1 MAKPGERDNELADFI
16 KSVIDGEGT
25 WQQKFNKI
33 VEWQKKNRGLKGL
46 HVSAPLDVMCG
57 QRVIT
62 DVNQEAE
69 NMAHDLCLMEQ
80 ARAEGQFEEVTDL
93 DL

>member
-1 MAKPGERDNELADFI
+1 MSRERDNELAEFI

-25 WQQKFNKI
+25 WQQKLDKI
-33 VEWQKKNRGLKGL
+33 IDWEKKHRGLKGF

-57 QRVIT
+57 QREIT

-69 NMAHDLCLMEQ
+69 KMAHDLCLMEQ
-80 ARAEGQFEEVTDL
+80 SVAEGKCEEVTDL
-93 DL
+93 DGY

>member
-1 MAKPGERDNELADFI
+1 MSAKRDDELAEFI

-25 WQQKFNKI
+25 WQQKLDKI
-33 VEWQKKNRGLKGL
+33 IDWEKKHRGLRGL

-57 QRVIT
+57 QREIK

-69 NMAHDLCLMEQ
+69 KMAHDLCLMEQ
-80 ARAEGQFEEVTDL
+80 ARAESRLKEVTDL
-93 DL
+93 DGY